1 MALAP
6 KRIAA
11 LLLLLFVV
19 ASLAYLVA
27 KSPAKSDSSEQSS
40 AEANLMTAQAASER
54 SASRAITG
62 GSPAPA
68 GIEDGVIVYYFYAAR
83 RCFSYKMLEAF
94 AEEAIMG
101 DFSEAIKRGLLEW
114 KPINTDKPENRHFM
128 YDYRLFT
135 ESIVVVDFRRGREVR
150 HKVLQR
156 AWVLLDEKEQFL
168 KYVRDEVRAYLEGS

>member
-1 MALAP
+1 MAP

-11 LLLLLFVV
+11 ILLLLFVL
-19 ASLAYLVA
+19 ASLAYLAA
-27 KSPAKSDSSEQSS
+27 KSPAKSDASELCS
-40 AEANLMTAQAASER
+40 ADANLMTAQAASER

-68 GIEDGVIVYYFYAAR
+68 GIEDGIIVYCFYATG
-83 RCFSYKMLEAF
+83 RCFSCKLLEAF
-94 AEEAIMG
+94 AEEAITG
-101 DFSEAIKRGLLEW
+101 EFSEAIKRGLLEW

-128 YDYRLFT
+128 DDYRLFT
-135 ESIVVVDFRRGREVR
+135 ESIVVVDFRGGREVR

-168 KYVRDEVRAYLEGS
+168 KYVRDEVRAYLEAS